1 MFNNLESLF
10 FFIISMTIL
19 LPFDLFISKDMAS
32 HDDEWKEVKVKLT
45 HIHGYSGKSMDGDGC
60 EVIGYNWHQV
70 YDIEQSSLSIKSLID

>member
-1 MFNNLESLF
+1 
-10 FFIISMTIL
+10 MTIL

-60 EVIGYNWHQV
+60 EVIGYN
-70 YDIEQSSLSIKSLID
+70 